1 MARRLSDSG
10 EKMEEGLLLQP
21 IGTTGFS
28 GRPSSASPHS
38 FGSES
43 PSTIGLSPRK
53 SSLRKSSNGS
63 VDRRHSDGSERRKSS
78 MRKGSAAS
86 TSDEKRRVSF
96 PDNAEDV
103 LGEADWDYDRT
114 PIEVDFD
121 GCFSRYVEL
130 CALKHVARLQC
141 FLANAA
147 CMHRDAPLSPCCIV
161 ESLLTLCSSTLLFV
175 VCCLYCQPTKRS

>member
-21 IGTTGFS
+21 IGSTGFNA
-28 GRPSSASPHS
+28 RPGSASPHS

-86 TSDEKRRVSF
+86 VSDEKRRVSF

-121 GCFSRYVEL
+121 GCFSSRRSAAKKKKRQQFL
-130 CALKHVARLQC
+130 DRL
-141 FLANAA
+141 
-147 CMHRDAPLSPCCIV
+147 LSPLNILIFLVLYIV
-161 ESLLTLCSSTLLFV
+161 SLGYMILKV
-175 VCCLYCQPTKRS
+175 MRYI

>member
-1 MARRLSDSG
+1 
-10 EKMEEGLLLQP
+10 MEEGLLLQP
-21 IGTTGFS
+21 IGSTGFN

-121 GCFSRYVEL
+121 GCFSRYAEL
-130 CALKHVARLQC
+130 CALNHVGRLQC

-147 CMHRDAPLSPCCIV
+147 CMRRDASLSPCCIV
-161 ESLLTLCSSTLLFV
+161 QSAHQFV
-175 VCCLYCQPTKRS
+175 FVNLVIVHCLYCQPTKRS

>member
-21 IGTTGFS
+21 IGSTGFNA
-28 GRPSSASPHS
+28 RPGSASPHS

-86 TSDEKRRVSF
+86 VSDEKRRVSF

-121 GCFSRYVEL
+121 GCFSRYVECCGL
-130 CALKHVARLQC
+130 RRGVTPGIIFTNVARMRRRGTL
-141 FLANAA
+141 F
-147 CMHRDAPLSPCCIV
+147 PCCVATLHISP
-161 ESLLTLCSSTLLFV
+161 SLPLQFDICISRG
-175 VCCLYCQPTKRS
+175 QPAKRG